1 MNKFKHIEKQS
12 RLWRVL
18 REFPVGARKF
28 VKQSKMGLE
37 WYWRYLAG
45 NGVAAVINAR

>member
-1 MNKFKHIEKQS
+1 MDTAKKGRSSPPSVI
-12 RLWRVL
+12 